1 MEPPKHKEIY
11 TIAEYLQLEGD
22 IRYEF
27 HDGVLVNMSGGTVNH
42 ARISNNVSFSLGTK
56 LEGTD
61 CEVFRGDLRIR
72 VEASN
77 SFLLPDVAV
86 FCGEVIASEADS
98 NSLIN
103 PLLLVEVLS
112 ESTKVFDRGNK
123 FVTYQVLESFR
134 EYICIRQDEPF
145 IDHYL
150 KEGDTWQIRS
160 ISGIEKTILLETL
173 DIELTFAEIYK
184 NVF

>member
-1 MEPPKHKEIY
+1 MEQPKHKTIY
-11 TIAEYLQLEGD
+11 TIEEYLQLEGD
-22 IRYEF
+22 IRYEY
-27 HDGVLVNMSGGTVNH
+27 HDGVLVNMSGGTVND
-42 ARISNNVSFSLGTK
+42 ARISNNVNFSLGTK
-56 LEGTD
+56 LAGGD

-77 SFLLPDVAV
+77 SFFLPDVAV
-86 FCGEVIASEADS
+86 FYGEQIPSDTDP
-98 NSLIN
+98 NSLTN
-103 PLLLVEVLS
+103 PLVLVEVLS

-123 FVTYQVLESFR
+123 FVTYQMLESFR
-134 EYICIRQDEPF
+134 EYLCIRQDEPF

-160 ISGIEKTILLETL
+160 ISGIEKSILVETL
-173 DIELTFAEIYK
+173 NVELSFADIYK